1 MLKYKG
7 EIKFFLHISPS
18 KKESTHLAPKVGVG
32 VGAVPPFL
40 RDVVSL
46 DIVQYQDD

>member
-1 MLKYKG
+1 MLKFKRAIEY
-7 EIKFFLHISPS
+7 FLHISPS
-18 KKESTHLAPKVGVG
+18 KKESTELAPKVGVG